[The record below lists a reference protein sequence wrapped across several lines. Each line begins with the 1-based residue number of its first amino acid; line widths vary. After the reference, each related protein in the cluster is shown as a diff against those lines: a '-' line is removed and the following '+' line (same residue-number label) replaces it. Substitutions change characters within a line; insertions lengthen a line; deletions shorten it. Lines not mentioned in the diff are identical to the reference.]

1 MTKKDIET
9 FQKRVRSELYENI
22 IPFWQKYTVDEE
34 FGGFAGHVG
43 RDLVKDKH
51 AGKGL
56 ILNARILWT
65 FAAMYRFDNKPEYL
79 ELAKRAYDYL
89 NRYFLD
95 NKFGG
100 VFWMVDYRGQCA
112 DDSKKIYGQAFY
124 IYALAEYYLA
134 TKDAGALDRANE
146 MFELIEKHS
155 FDKVNTGYCEV
166 CNRDWSVAEGA
177 RLSDKDMNEK
187 KSMNNHLHVI
197 ESYTNLYRCEHKPV
211 VAEKILGLINN
222 FTKHIIDRK
231 TFHFNHFFDEL
242 WRPKSDSYTFGHD
255 IEGSWLLY
263 EAAEILE
270 RPAIKK
276 AVADIALEMAEVVLK
291 EGIDKDGGLLY
302 EGRGGQIIN
311 SDKEWWPQAEAVVGF
326 LNAYQLSGREEFFKA
341 ALNCWDFIERCIVDR
356 EGGEWFMKT
365 SWDGTPNL
373 TDYKVGEWKCSY
385 HNTRMC
391 IEVINRLSA
400 ISKAAYSG

>member
-1 MTKKDIET
+1 MIKKDIEA

-22 IPFWQKYTVDEE
+22 IPFWQKHTVDDE

-65 FAAMYRFDNKPEYL
+65 FAAMYRFDADPKHL

-89 NRYFLD
+89 NKYFWD
-95 NKFGG
+95 TQFGG
-100 VFWMVDYRGQCA
+100 VFWLVDYRGQCV

-146 MFELIEKHS
+146 MFELIERHS
-155 FDKVNTGYCEV
+155 FDKANTGYFEI
-166 CNRDWSVAEGA
+166 CNRDWTIAEGA

-187 KSMNNHLHVI
+187 KSMNTHLHII
-197 ESYTNLYRCEHKPV
+197 ESYTNLYRCEHKPKV
-211 VAEKILGLINN
+211 EEKILGLIDN
-222 FTKHIIDRK
+222 FTRHIIDRK

-242 WRPKSDSYTFGHD
+242 WLPKSDSYTFGHD

-270 RPAIKK
+270 KPALSKK
-276 AVADIALEMAEVVLK
+276 VTEVALEMAEVVFK
-291 EGIDKDGGLLY
+291 EGLDKDGGLLY

-326 LNAYQLSGREEFFKA
+326 LNAYQLSGKEHFLQA
-341 ALNCWDFIERCIVDR
+341 ALNCWNFIDRCIVDHK
-356 EGGEWFMKT
+356 GGEWFMKV
-365 SWDGTPNL
+365 SRDGTPNL
-373 TDYKVGEWKCSY
+373 TDPKVSEWKCPY
-385 HNTRMC
+385 HNTRTC
-391 IEVINRLSA
+391 LETLHRLQA
-400 ISKAAYSG
+400 IGQL

>member
-1 MTKKDIET
+1 MIKKDLET

-22 IPFWQKYTVDEE
+22 IPFWQKHTVDEE

-65 FAAMYRFDNKPEYL
+65 FAAMYRFDAAPKYL
-79 ELAKRAYDYL
+79 ELAKMAYDYL
-89 NRYFLD
+89 NRYFWD
-95 NKFGG
+95 NQFGG
-100 VFWMVDYRGQCA
+100 VFWQVDYCGQCV

-134 TKDAGALDRANE
+134 TKDAGALKRANE
-146 MFELIEKHS
+146 MFELIERHS
-155 FDKVNTGYCEV
+155 FDKVNTGYFEI
-166 CNRDWSVAEGA
+166 CNRDWTIAEGA

-187 KSMNNHLHVI
+187 KSMNTHLHII
-197 ESYTNLYRCEHKPV
+197 ESYTNLYRCQHNPK
-211 VAEKILGLINN
+211 VAEKILGLIDN
-222 FTKHIIDRK
+222 FTRHIIDRK

-270 RPAIKK
+270 KPALKK
-276 AVADIALEMAEVVLK
+276 EVADIALKMAEVVRK
-291 EGIDKDGGLLY
+291 EGLDKDGGLLY
-302 EGRGGQIIN
+302 EGRQGKIIN

-326 LNAYQLSGREEFFKA
+326 LNAYQLSGKEYFLQA
-341 ALNCWDFIERCIVDR
+341 ALNSWNFIDRCIVDH
-356 EGGEWFMKT
+356 EGGEWFMKV
-365 SWDGTPNL
+365 SRDGSPDL
-373 TDYKVGEWKCSY
+373 KDPKVSEWKCPY
-385 HNTRMC
+385 HNTRTC
-391 IEVINRLSA
+391 LETIHRLKA
-400 ISKAAYSG
+400 IDK

>member
-1 MTKKDIET
+1 MIKKDLEA
-9 FQKRVRSELYENI
+9 FQKRVRSELYDNI
-22 IPFWQKYTVDEE
+22 IPFWQKHTVDNE

-65 FAAMYRFDNKPEYL
+65 FAAMYRFDADPKHL

-89 NRYFLD
+89 NRYFWD
-95 NKFGG
+95 NQFGG
-100 VFWMVDYRGQCA
+100 VLWLLDYRGQCV

-134 TKDAGALDRANE
+134 TKDTGALDRANE
-146 MFELIEKHS
+146 MFELIERYS
-155 FDKVNTGYCEV
+155 FDKANTGYFEI
-166 CNRDWSVAEGA
+166 CNRYWSVAEGA

-187 KSMNNHLHVI
+187 KSMNNHLHII
-197 ESYTNLYRCEHKPV
+197 ESYTNLYRCQRKLKVEQ
-211 VAEKILGLINN
+211 KILGLIDN
-222 FTKHIIDRK
+222 FTRHIIDRK

-270 RPAIKK
+270 KPALKK
-276 AVADIALEMAEVVLK
+276 EVADIALKMAEVVFR
-291 EGIDKDGGLLY
+291 EGLDKDGGLLY

-326 LNAYQLSGREEFFKA
+326 LNAYQLSGKEHFLQA
-341 ALNCWDFIERCIVDR
+341 ALNSWDFIDRCIVDHKK
-356 EGGEWFMKT
+356 GEWFMKT
-365 SWDGTPNL
+365 SRDGTPNL
-373 TDYKVGEWKCSY
+373 TDPKVSEWKCSY
-385 HNTRMC
+385 HNTRTC
-391 IEVINRLSA
+391 IETIHRLKA
-400 ISKAAYSG
+400 IGK

>member
-1 MTKKDIET
+1 
-9 FQKRVRSELYENI
+9 
-22 IPFWQKYTVDEE
+22 
-34 FGGFAGHVG
+34 
-43 RDLVKDKH
+43 KDKH
-51 AGKGL
+51 ASKGL

-65 FAAMYRFDNKPEYL
+65 FAAVYRFDADSKHL

-89 NRYFLD
+89 NRYFWD
-95 NKFGG
+95 NQFGG
-100 VFWMVDYRGQCA
+100 VFWQVDYRGQCV

-134 TKDAGALDRANE
+134 TKDAGALARANE
-146 MFELIEKHS
+146 MLELIERHS
-155 FDKVNTGYCEV
+155 FDKVNTGYFEI
-166 CNRDWSVAEGA
+166 CNRDWTIAEGA

-187 KSMNNHLHVI
+187 KSMNNHLHII
-197 ESYTNLYRCEHKPV
+197 ESYTNLYRCERKPKL
-211 VAEKILGLINN
+211 EQKILGLIDN
-222 FTKHIIDRK
+222 FTRHIIDRK

-270 RPAIKK
+270 KLTIKK

-291 EGIDKDGGLLY
+291 EGLDKDGGLLY

-326 LNAYQLSGREEFFKA
+326 LNAYQLSGKEHFLQA
-341 ALNCWDFIERCIVDR
+341 ALNSWDFIERKIVDH
-356 EGGEWFMKT
+356 EGGEWFMKV
-365 SWDGTPNL
+365 SRDGSPDL
-373 TDYKVGEWKCSY
+373 KDPKVSEWKCPY
-385 HNTRMC
+385 HNTRTC
-391 IEVINRLSA
+391 L
-400 ISKAAYSG
+400 

>member
-1 MTKKDIET
+1 MIKKDLEA

-22 IPFWQKYTVDEE
+22 IPFWQKYTVDNE
-34 FGGFAGHVG
+34 FGGFAGYVG
-43 RDLVKDKH
+43 PDLAIDKH
-51 AGKGL
+51 ASKGL

-65 FAAMYRFDNKPEYL
+65 FAAMYRFDNNPEYL
-79 ELAKRAYDYL
+79 KLAKRAYDYL
-89 NRYFLD
+89 NEYFRD
-95 NKFGG
+95 KQFGG

-146 MFELIEKHS
+146 MFELIERHS
-155 FDKVNTGYCEV
+155 FDKINTGYFEI
-166 CNRDWSVAEGA
+166 CNRDWTIAEGA

-197 ESYTNLYRCEHKPV
+197 EGYTNLYRCEEKPKV
-211 VAEKILGLINN
+211 EEKILGLIDN
-222 FTKHIIDRK
+222 FTRHIIDRK
-231 TFHFNHFFDEL
+231 TFHCNHFFDDT

-270 RPAIKK
+270 KPALKK
-276 AVADIALEMAEVVLK
+276 EVAEVALKMAEVVLK
-291 EGIDKDGGLLY
+291 EAVDKDGGLLY
-302 EGRGGQIIN
+302 EGRGGKIIN

-326 LNAYQLSGREEFFKA
+326 LNAYQLSGKEHFLQA
-341 ALNCWDFIERCIVDR
+341 ALNSWNFIGRCIVDHK
-356 EGGEWFMKT
+356 GGEWFMKT
-365 SWDGTPNL
+365 SRDGTPNL
-373 TDYKVGEWKCSY
+373 TDPKVSEWKCPY
-385 HNTRMC
+385 HNTRTC
-391 IEVINRLSA
+391 LETIRRLQA
-400 ISKAAYSG
+400 ISK

>member
-1 MTKKDIET
+1 MIKKDLEA

-22 IPFWQKYTVDEE
+22 IPFWQKHTVDNE

-65 FAAMYRFDNKPEYL
+65 FAAIYRFDANPKYL

-89 NRYFLD
+89 NRYFWD
-95 NKFGG
+95 NQFGG
-100 VFWMVDYRGQCA
+100 VFWQVDYCGQCV

-134 TKDAGALDRANE
+134 TKDAGALKRANE
-146 MFELIEKHS
+146 MFELIERHS
-155 FDKVNTGYCEV
+155 FDKVNTGYFEI
-166 CNRDWSVAEGA
+166 CNRDWTIAEGA

-187 KSMNNHLHVI
+187 KSMNTHLHII
-197 ESYTNLYRCEHKPV
+197 ESYTNLYRCQHNPK
-211 VAEKILGLINN
+211 VAEKILGLIDN
-222 FTKHIIDRK
+222 FTRHIIDRK

-270 RPAIKK
+270 KPALKK
-276 AVADIALEMAEVVLK
+276 EVADIALKMAEVVLK
-291 EGIDKDGGLLY
+291 EGLDKDDGLLY

-326 LNAYQLSGREEFFKA
+326 LNAWQLSGKEHFLQA
-341 ALNCWDFIERCIVDR
+341 ALNSWDFIERKIVDR
-356 EGGEWFMKT
+356 EGGEWFMKV
-365 SWDGTPNL
+365 SRSGTPDLN
-373 TDYKVGEWKCSY
+373 DPKVSEWKCPY
-385 HNTRMC
+385 HNTRTC
-391 IEVINRLSA
+391 LETIHRLKA
-400 ISKAAYSG
+400 IGKL

>member
-1 MTKKDIET
+1 MIKKDLEA

-22 IPFWQKYTVDEE
+22 IPFWQKHTVDNE
-34 FGGFAGHVG
+34 FGGFTGYVG
-43 RDLVKDKH
+43 PDLKIDKK

-65 FAAMYRFDNKPEYL
+65 FAAMYRFDNNPEYL

-89 NRYFLD
+89 NEYFRD
-95 NKFGG
+95 KQFGG

-134 TKDAGALDRANE
+134 TKDDSSLDRANE
-146 MFELIEKHS
+146 MFELIEQHS
-155 FDKVNTGYCEV
+155 FDKVNTGYFEI
-166 CNRDWSVAEGA
+166 CNRDWTVAEGA

-197 ESYTNLYRCEHKPV
+197 ESYTNLYRCERSEHKPI
-211 VAEKILGLINN
+211 VAEKILGLIDN
-222 FTKHIIDRK
+222 FTRHIIDRK
-231 TFHFNHFFDEL
+231 TFHFNHFFDDT

-270 RPAIKK
+270 KPSLKK
-276 AVADIALEMAEVVLK
+276 EVADIALKMAEVVFK
-291 EGIDKDGGLLY
+291 EGLDKDGGLLY
-302 EGRGGQIIN
+302 EGRGGKIIN

-326 LNAYQLSGREEFFKA
+326 LNAYQLSGKEHFLQA
-341 ALNCWDFIERCIVDR
+341 ALNSWNFIDRCIVDH
-356 EGGEWFMKT
+356 EKGEWFMKT
-365 SWDGTPNL
+365 TRDGKPNL
-373 TDYKVGEWKCSY
+373 ADPKVSEWKCPY
-385 HNTRMC
+385 HNTRTC
-391 IEVINRLSA
+391 IETIHRLQA
-400 ISKAAYSG
+400 ISK

>member
-1 MTKKDIET
+1 MIKKDLEA

-34 FGGFAGHVG
+34 FGGFTGYVG
-43 RDLVKDKH
+43 PDLKIDKK

-65 FAAMYRFDNKPEYL
+65 FAAMYRFDNNPEYL

-89 NRYFLD
+89 HEYFRD
-95 NKFGG
+95 KQFGG
-100 VFWMVDYRGQCA
+100 VFWMVDYRGQCI

-134 TKDAGALDRANE
+134 TKDAGALVPANE
-146 MFELIEKHS
+146 MFELIERHS
-155 FDKVNTGYCEV
+155 FDKINTGYFEICS
-166 CNRDWSVAEGA
+166 RDWTVAEGA

-197 ESYTNLYRCEHKPV
+197 ESYTNLYRCEHNPK
-211 VAEKILGLINN
+211 VAEKTLGLIDN
-222 FTKHIIDRK
+222 FTRHIIDRK

-270 RPAIKK
+270 KPTIKK
-276 AVADIALEMAEVVLK
+276 AVADIALEMAEVALK

-302 EGRGGQIIN
+302 EGRGGKIIN

-326 LNAYQLSGREEFFKA
+326 LNAYQLSGKEHFLQA
-341 ALNCWDFIERCIVDR
+341 ALNCWNFIDRCIIDHK
-356 EGGEWFMKT
+356 GGEWFMKT
-365 SWDGTPNL
+365 SREGVPNL
-373 TDYKVGEWKCSY
+373 TDPKVSEWKCSY
-385 HNTRMC
+385 HNTRTC
-391 IEVINRLSA
+391 LETIHRLKT
-400 ISKAAYSG
+400 IGKTM

>member
-1 MTKKDIET
+1 MIKKDIET
-9 FQKRVRSELYENI
+9 FQKRVTNELYENI
-22 IPFWQKYTVDEE
+22 IPFWQKYTVDDE
-34 FGGFAGHVG
+34 FGGFTGYVG
-43 RDLVKDKH
+43 PDLKIDKK

-79 ELAKRAYDYL
+79 KLAKRAYDYL
-89 NRYFLD
+89 NEYFRD
-95 NKFGG
+95 KQFGG
-100 VFWMVDYRGQCA
+100 VYWMVDYKGQCE

-134 TKDAGALDRANE
+134 TKDSEALRRAYE
-146 MFELIEKHS
+146 MFELIEQHS
-155 FDKVNTGYCEV
+155 YDKKNTGYFEV

-197 ESYTNLYRCEHKPV
+197 ESYTNLYRCEHNGG

-222 FTKHIIDRK
+222 FTRHIIDRK
-231 TFHFNHFFDEL
+231 TFHFNHFFDDT
-242 WRPKSDSYTFGHD
+242 WKPKSDSYTFGHD

-270 RPAIKK
+270 KPALMKK
-276 AVADIALEMAEVVLK
+276 VAEVAIEMAEVVLK
-291 EGIDKDGGLLY
+291 EAIDKDGGLLY
-302 EGRGGQIIN
+302 EGRGGKIIN

-326 LNAYQLSGREEFFKA
+326 LNAYQLSGKEHFLQA
-341 ALNCWDFIERCIVDR
+341 ALNCWDFIDRCIIDHKD
-356 EGGEWFMKT
+356 GEWFMKT
-365 SWDGTPNL
+365 SRDGTPNL
-373 TDYKVGEWKCSY
+373 TDPKVGEWKCSY

-391 IEVINRLSA
+391 IEVIQRLNT
-400 ISKAAYSG
+400 IGNPKY

>member
-1 MTKKDIET
+1 MVKKEAET
-9 FQKRVRSELYENI
+9 FVSRVEKELYENI

-34 FGGFAGHVG
+34 FGGFVG
-43 RDLVKDKH
+43 YVGPDLKIDNH

-79 ELAKRAYDYL
+79 ELAKRAYDYM
-89 NRYFLD
+89 NRHFWD
-95 NKFGG
+95 TRFGG
-100 VFWMVDYRGQCA
+100 VFWMVDYLGQCA

-134 TKDAGALDRANE
+134 TKDADALERANE
-146 MFELIEKHS
+146 MYDLIEKHS
-155 FDKVNTGYCEV
+155 FDKVHGGYCEV
-166 CNRDWSVAEGA
+166 CSRDWSVAEGA

-197 ESYTNLYRCEHKPV
+197 ESYTNLYRCEQDTQ
-211 VAEKILGLINN
+211 VAQKILGLIDN
-222 FTKHIIDRK
+222 FRNHIIDPK
-231 TFHFNHFFDEL
+231 TFHFNHFFDDV
-242 WRPKSDSYTFGHD
+242 WKPKSDSYTFGHD

-263 EAAEILE
+263 EAAEVLE
-270 RPAIKK
+270 NQKLKK
-276 AVADIALEMAEVVLK
+276 ELADIAIKMAEVVLK

-302 EGRGGQIIN
+302 EGRAEQIIN

-326 LNAYQLSGREEFFKA
+326 LNAYQLSGKEQFLKA
-341 ALNCWDFIERCIVDR
+341 ALNCWDFIDRCIVDHK
-356 EGGEWFMKT
+356 GGEWFMKT
-365 SWDGTPNL
+365 SRDGTPNL
-373 TDYKVGEWKCSY
+373 TDPKVGEWKCSY

-391 IEVINRLSA
+391 IEVINRLNT
-400 ISKAAYSG
+400 IINPKC

>member
-1 MTKKDIET
+1 MIEKSLEA
-9 FQKRVRSELYENI
+9 FQKRVRSELYDNI
-22 IPFWQKYTVDEE
+22 IPFWQKHTVDNE

-65 FAAMYRFDNKPEYL
+65 FAAMYRFDANHKYF
-79 ELAKRAYDYL
+79 ELTKWAYDYL
-89 NRYFLD
+89 NKYFWD
-95 NKFGG
+95 NQFGG
-100 VFWMVDYRGQCA
+100 VFWQVDYRGQCV

-134 TKDAGALDRANE
+134 TKDAGALKRANE
-146 MFELIEKHS
+146 MFEFIERHS
-155 FDKVNTGYCEV
+155 FDKANTGYFEV
-166 CNRDWSVAEGA
+166 CNRDWTIAEGA
-177 RLSDKDMNEK
+177 RLSNKDMNEK
-187 KSMNNHLHVI
+187 KSMNTHLHII
-197 ESYTNLYRCEHKPV
+197 ESYTNLYRCQEKPK
-211 VAEKILGLINN
+211 VAEKILGLIDN

-270 RPAIKK
+270 KPALKK
-276 AVADIALEMAEVVLK
+276 EVADIALKMAEVVFKQGL
-291 EGIDKDGGLLY
+291 DKDGGLLY
-302 EGRGGQIIN
+302 EGRAGHIIN

-326 LNAYQLSGREEFFKA
+326 LNAYQLSGKEYFLQA
-341 ALNCWDFIERCIVDR
+341 ALNSWNFIDRCIVDHK
-356 EGGEWFMKT
+356 GGEWFMKV
-365 SWDGTPNL
+365 SCGGSPDL
-373 TDYKVGEWKCSY
+373 TDPKVSEWKCPY
-385 HNTRMC
+385 HNTRTC
-391 IEVINRLSA
+391 LEAIHRLET
-400 ISKAAYSG
+400 ISK

>member
-1 MTKKDIET
+1 MRTAMIKKDIEA

-22 IPFWQKYTVDEE
+22 IPFWQKHTVDNE

-51 AGKGL
+51 ASKGL

-65 FAAMYRFDNKPEYL
+65 FAAMYRFDADPKHL

-89 NRYFLD
+89 NRYFWD
-95 NKFGG
+95 TQFGG
-100 VFWMVDYRGQCA
+100 VFWQVDYRGQCV

-146 MFELIEKHS
+146 MFELIERHS
-155 FDKVNTGYCEV
+155 FDKANTGYFEI
-166 CNRDWSVAEGA
+166 CNRDWTIAEGA

-187 KSMNNHLHVI
+187 KSMNNHLHII
-197 ESYTNLYRCEHKPV
+197 ESYTNLYRCQQKPKV
-211 VAEKILGLINN
+211 KEGILGLIDN
-222 FTKHIIDRK
+222 FTRHIIDRK

-270 RPAIKK
+270 KPALKK
-276 AVADIALEMAEVVLK
+276 EVADIALKMAEVVRK
-291 EGIDKDGGLLY
+291 EGLDKDGGLLY
-302 EGRGGQIIN
+302 EGRQGKIIN

-326 LNAYQLSGREEFFKA
+326 LNAYQLSGKEYFLQA
-341 ALNCWDFIERCIVDR
+341 ALNSWNFIDRCIVDH
-356 EGGEWFMKT
+356 EGGEWFMKV
-365 SWDGTPNL
+365 SRDGSPDL
-373 TDYKVGEWKCSY
+373 KDPKVSEWKCPY
-385 HNTRMC
+385 HNTRTC
-391 IEVINRLSA
+391 LEIIHRLKA
-400 ISKAAYSG
+400 IDK

>member
-1 MTKKDIET
+1 MIKKDLEA
-9 FQKRVRSELYENI
+9 FQKRVRSELYDNI
-22 IPFWQKYTVDEE
+22 IPFWQKHTVDEE
-34 FGGFAGHVG
+34 FGGFAGHAG

-65 FAAMYRFDNKPEYL
+65 FAAMYRFDADPKHL

-89 NRYFLD
+89 NRYFWD
-95 NKFGG
+95 NQFGG
-100 VFWMVDYRGQCA
+100 VFWQVDYRGQCV

-134 TKDAGALDRANE
+134 TNDAGALDRANE
-146 MFELIEKHS
+146 MFGFIERHS
-155 FDKVNTGYCEV
+155 FDKANTGYFEI
-166 CNRDWSVAEGA
+166 CNRDWTIAEGA
-177 RLSDKDMNEK
+177 RLSNKDMNEK

-197 ESYTNLYRCEHKPV
+197 EGYTNLYRCEHKPKV
-211 VAEKILGLINN
+211 GEKILGLIDN
-222 FTKHIIDRK
+222 FTRHIIDRK
-231 TFHFNHFFDEL
+231 TFHFNHFFDDT

-270 RPAIKK
+270 KPALSKK
-276 AVADIALEMAEVVLK
+276 VAEVALEMAEVALK
-291 EGIDKDGGLLY
+291 EGLDKDGGLLY

-326 LNAYQLSGREEFFKA
+326 LNAYQLSGKEYFLQA
-341 ALNCWDFIERCIVDR
+341 ALNSWDFIERKIVDR
-356 EGGEWFMKT
+356 EGGEWFLKV
-365 SWDGTPNL
+365 SRDGSPDL
-373 TDYKVGEWKCSY
+373 KDPKVSEWKCPY
-385 HNTRMC
+385 HNTRTC
-391 IEVINRLSA
+391 LETIHRLKA
-400 ISKAAYSG
+400 ISK

>member
-1 MTKKDIET
+1 MIKKEIEA
-9 FQKRVRSELYENI
+9 FQKRVKKELYENI
-22 IPFWQKYTVDEE
+22 IPFWQKHAVDEE

-79 ELAKRAYDYL
+79 KLAKRAYDYL
-89 NRYFLD
+89 NEYFLD
-95 NKFGG
+95 KQFGG
-100 VFWMVDYRGQCA
+100 VFWMVDYRGACA

-124 IYALAEYYLA
+124 VYALAEYYLA
-134 TKDAGALDRANE
+134 TKDPDALRRAYE
-146 MFELIEKHS
+146 MFELIERHS
-155 FDKVNTGYCEV
+155 FDKVNTGYFEV
-166 CNRDWSVAEGA
+166 CNRDWSIAEGA

-197 ESYTNLYRCEHKPV
+197 EAYTNLYRCEHNGR

-231 TFHFNHFFDEL
+231 TFHFNHFFDDT
-242 WRPKSDSYTFGHD
+242 WKPKSDSYTFGHD

-270 RPAIKK
+270 KPAIKK

-302 EGRGGQIIN
+302 EGRGGKIIN

-326 LNAYQLSGREEFFKA
+326 LNAYQLSGKEEFFKA
-341 ALNCWDFIERCIVDR
+341 ALNSWDFIERKIVDR

-365 SWDGTPNL
+365 SRDGTPNL
-373 TDYKVGEWKCSY
+373 MDYKVGEWKCSY
-385 HNTRMC
+385 HNTRTC
-391 IEVINRLSA
+391 LETINRLNHC
-400 ISKAAYSG
+400 